1 LGGRKGRPE
10 DALSVVA
17 GLILVLILLVDAS
30 AEGVPV
36 TERIHREAI
45 VVDGHN
51 DVTSWILDFGYDL
64 GMNGADP
71 AKRNAAL
78 QWVVGGLLP
87 RPSGD
92 QLRTHTDLERLRAG
106 GIDAQ
111 FFSIFAH
118 PRYAK
123 VPGGTKARALQ
134 MIDAL
139 EEQIRRHSED
149 LELAIR
155 AEDVRRISR
164 RGRIAVLMGLEGGH
178 AIEDDLGNLREF
190 RDRGVRYMTLTWA
203 NSNSWADSSS
213 DDSVHGGLTEFG
225 REVIREMNRLGIV
238 VDVSHAS
245 DETFW
250 HALETTRAPLMA
262 SHSSARA
269 LVPNPRNL
277 SDEML
282 EAVSRN
288 GGIVMVNFGGTFIDP
303 RKATRWRIIK
313 DLILHCGPSRVGLDL
328 LLDHIDHVVR
338 VAGIDHV
345 GLGSDFDGTIFLPE
359 GASDVSGFPNVTSGL
374 LDRGYSEVDV
384 RKVLGENVLRVLE
397 EAETLAQ

>member
-1 LGGRKGRPE
+1 MSLFV
-10 DALSVVA
+10 S
-17 GLILVLILLVDAS
+17 LVLALTVVVGAN

-36 TERIHREAI
+36 AERIHREAI

-51 DVTSWILDFGYDL
+51 DVTTWILDFGYDL

-71 AKRNAAL
+71 AKRRAEL
-78 QWVVGGLLP
+78 YWILGRLLP
-87 RPSGD
+87 RPRGD
-92 QLRTHTDLERLRAG
+92 QLRTHTDLERLKAG
-106 GIDAQ
+106 GVDAQ

-123 VPGGTKARALQ
+123 APGGTKGRAFE

-139 EEQIRRHSED
+139 EEQIRRHSND
-149 LELAIR
+149 LELAIS
-155 AEDVRRISR
+155 ADDVRRISR
-164 RGRIAVLMGLEGGH
+164 GGKIAVLMGLEGGH
-178 AIEDDLGNLREF
+178 AIEDDLVSLRQF
-190 RDRGVRYMTLTWA
+190 RGRGVRYMTLTW
-203 NSNSWADSSS
+203 SNTNGWADSSS
-213 DDSVHGGLTEFG
+213 DDPRHGGLTEFG
-225 REVIREMNRLGIV
+225 REVVREMNRLGMI

-250 HALETTRAPLMA
+250 DALKATRAPFMA

-269 LVPNPRNL
+269 LVDNPRNM

-282 EAVSRN
+282 EAVARN

-303 RKATRWRIIK
+303 RKANKWRIIR
-313 DLILHCGPSRVGLDL
+313 DMVLHWGPSQVSLDL
-328 LLDHIDHVVR
+328 LLDHIDHVVG

-345 GLGSDFDGTIFLPE
+345 GLGSDFDGTLFLPE

-374 LDRGYSEVDV
+374 LDRGYSAGDIE
-384 RKVLGENVLRVLE
+384 KILGENALRVLE
-397 EAETLAQ
+397 QAEAVAQ

>member
-1 LGGRKGRPE
+1 VFC
-10 DALSVVA
+10 VVA
-17 GLILVLILLVDAS
+17 RQILALTVVVGAN
-30 AEGVPV
+30 AEVVPV
-36 TERIHREAI
+36 AERIHREAI

-51 DVTSWILDFGYDL
+51 DVTTWILDFGYDL

-71 AKRNAAL
+71 AKRRAEL
-78 QWVVGGLLP
+78 YWILGWLLP
-87 RPSGD
+87 HPTGD
-92 QLRTHTDLERLRAG
+92 QLRTHTDLERLKAG

-123 VPGGTKARALQ
+123 APGGTKGRAFQ

-139 EEQIRRHSED
+139 EEQIRRHSDD

-164 RGRIAVLMGLEGGH
+164 DGKVAVLMGLEGGH
-178 AIEDDLGNLREF
+178 AIEDDLVNLREF
-190 RDRGVRYMTLTWA
+190 RDRGVRYMTLTW
-203 NSNSWADSSS
+203 SNTHGWADSSS
-213 DDSVHGGLTEFG
+213 DDSRHGGLTEFG

-250 HALETTRAPLMA
+250 DASRVTRAPLMA

-269 LVPNPRNL
+269 LVGNPRNM

-282 EAVSRN
+282 EAVAQD

-303 RKATRWRIIK
+303 RKATTWRIIK
-313 DLILHCGPSRVGLDL
+313 DAILHWGPSQVPLDL

-374 LDRGYSEVDV
+374 LDRGYSEVDI
-384 RKVLGENVLRVLE
+384 RKILGENALRVLE
-397 EAETLAQ
+397 QAEAVAQ

>member
-1 LGGRKGRPE
+1 VFW
-10 DALSVVA
+10 VVA
-17 GLILVLILLVDAS
+17 RLIPALILGVAAS
-30 AEGVPV
+30 AEAVPV
-36 TERIHREAI
+36 AERIHREAV

-51 DVTSWILDFGYDL
+51 DVTTWILDFGYDL

-71 AKRNAAL
+71 AKRNAAIYWAL
-78 QWVVGGLLP
+78 GWLLP

-92 QLRTHTDLERLRAG
+92 QLRTHTDLERLKAG
-106 GIDAQ
+106 GVDAQ

-123 VPGGTKARALQ
+123 APGGTKERAFQ

-139 EEQIRRHSED
+139 EEQIRRHGDD

-164 RGRIAVLMGLEGGH
+164 SGRIAVLMGLEGGH
-178 AIEDDLGNLREF
+178 AIEDDLVNLREF
-190 RDRGVRYMTLTWA
+190 RNRGVRYMTLTW
-203 NSNSWADSSS
+203 NNTNSWADSSS

-225 REVIREMNRLGIV
+225 REVIREMNRLGVV

-250 HALETTRAPLMA
+250 HAVETTRAPLMA

-269 LVPNPRNL
+269 LVRNPRNL

-282 EAVSRN
+282 KAVAHN
-288 GGIVMVNFGGTFIDP
+288 GGIVMVTFGGTFIDP
-303 RKATRWRIIK
+303 RKATTWGIIK
-313 DLILHCGPSRVGLDL
+313 DVILHCGPSRVALDL

-359 GASDVSGFPNVTSGL
+359 DATDVSGFPGVTSGL
-374 LDRGYSEVDV
+374 LDRGYSEVDI
-384 RKVLGENVLRVLE
+384 RRILGENALRVLE
-397 EAETLAQ
+397 EAEAVAQ